1 MIAMKIFLTL
11 VNDYLA
17 DNSERP
23 IALRYVE
30 GVYRVSYDL
39 ADNSADRE
47 SLIHF
52 HPDAISDNMTV
63 ADINEAVE
71 FMLSKIRID
80 AGNVL
85 VGV

>member
-1 MIAMKIFLTL
+1 MIAMKMFLTL

-23 IALRYVE
+23 IALRYVD
-30 GVYRVSYDL
+30 GGFLVSYDL
-39 ADNSADRE
+39 VDH
-47 SLIHF
+47 I
-52 HPDAISDNMTV
+52 
-63 ADINEAVE
+63 ADIESAIEFDSNIITDKMTAAYLGEAVE
-71 FMLSKIRID
+71 LMLAKIRID